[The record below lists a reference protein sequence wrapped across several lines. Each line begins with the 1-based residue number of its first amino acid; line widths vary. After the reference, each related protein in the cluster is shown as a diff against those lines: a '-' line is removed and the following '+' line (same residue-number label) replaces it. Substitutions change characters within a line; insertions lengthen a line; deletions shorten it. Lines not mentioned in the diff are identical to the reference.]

1 MFMVEKT
8 QRELIKAQNE
18 MIELLKQMVESREKH
33 IETLERSLDI
43 QDNYIAQQNE
53 IINDY
58 KQSFKAVEKEL
69 FTEDDVRKAIV
80 LSRDLCREQHIDG
93 YDEYTYSKDKIIEQL
108 KQYKTK

>member
-1 MFMVEKT
+1 MQTAEKM
-8 QRELIKAQNE
+8 QQEIINGQNE
-18 MIELLKQMVESREKH
+18 MIELLKQMVESKDKH
-33 IETLERSLDI
+33 IESLERLLDI
-43 QDNYIAQQNE
+43 QDNHIAEQNE

-58 KQSFKAVEKEL
+58 KQSFKTVEKEL